1 MSIELSMLAWSALL
15 CLLLAFPYTL
25 GFIAQRG
32 LYSVAGNRE
41 DFPAAGGWIGRSHR
55 AHLNMVENLVPFA
68 ALVLVAQLAGKNDA
82 MTAAG
87 AQLFFWARLGHAI
100 VYTAGIPWAR
110 TIAYFGGV
118 VGMLVIL
125 WRILA

>member
-1 MSIELSMLAWSALL
+1 MTIELTMLVYSALL
-15 CLLLAFPYTL
+15 CVLLAFPYTL
-25 GFIAQRG
+25 GFIFERG

-41 DFPAAGGWIGRSHR
+41 DFPAASGWKGRSHR
-55 AHLNMVENLVPFA
+55 AHLNLVVNLVPFA
-68 ALVLVAQLAGKNDA
+68 ALVLVAQIAGKTDA

>member
-41 DFPAAGGWIGRSHR
+41 DFPTAGGWIGRSHR
-55 AHLNMVENLVPFA
+55 AHLNLVENLVPFA

-125 WRILA
+125 WRIMA

>member
-1 MSIELSMLAWSALL
+1 MTIELTMLAYSALL

-32 LYSVAGNRE
+32 LYTVAGNRE
-41 DFPAAGGWIGRSHR
+41 DFPAGQGWVGRSHR

-68 ALVLVAQLAGKNDA
+68 ALVLVAHVAGKHDA
-82 MTAAG
+82 MTVAG
-87 AQLFFWARLGHAI
+87 AQLFFFARLGHAI

-110 TIAYFGGV
+110 TLTYFAGV

-125 WRILA
+125 ARILG